1 MINTEIWDTFLEYAD
16 LISSEGP
23 KRGLDVYGTEQR
35 TNLAAY
41 LTFASILKNIDN
53 KLSSIA
59 QNISGN

>member
-1 MINTEIWDTFLEYAD
+1 MINTEVWEMFLEYTD